1 MKNLFPGYFTP
12 TDEEFKELW
21 GDSYFA
27 FDANVLLDLYR
38 STAETQQVFFT
49 VLEKIADRV
58 FLPHQATGEYLKNRL
73 RVISFRSDQYGR
85 IKNESKNLAKTVESI
100 VHEHAILNGEEIA
113 EVARESA
120 GKISSL
126 IDAAAADEPDLLRAD
141 ELLARVSKLF
151 EAATGQPYPSARLKE
166 IYAEGAQRYAHGVPP
181 GYRDDKKG
189 EPEKYGD
196 LLIWFQL
203 IDQAKATKK
212 PIIFVTGD
220 AKEDWLLQHKGDT
233 LGPRPELR
241 QEMMNAAGVHFYIYT
256 TPRFLEFAKQFLGLK
271 LDTKKA
277 ESEFEKIEKQ
287 DKEATER
294 AVSAYNSFNVSVGG
308 HGWPD
313 WHTTFVDPRL
323 NFQPF
328 SFGIPSGYSTTQ
340 PAFTAAEPPGNVAK
354 KDYYALLPINGHFY
368 SSSTG
373 KWKCE
378 MVSVP
383 SQDVDDRVCYNLK
396 FEPEDRLRQSRSL
409 RLWVS
414 VAELERDSE
423 WRYKTAISRVIVTW
437 LASKLESGVVDF
449 SSGNA

>member
-1 MKNLFPGYFTP
+1 MRKLFPGYFTP
-12 TDEEFKELW
+12 SDEEFRALW
-21 GDSYFA
+21 GDAFFA

-38 STAETQQVFFT
+38 STAATQQVFFT

-58 FLPHQATGEYLKNRL
+58 FLPHQAAGEYLKNRL

-85 IKNESKNLAKTVESI
+85 IKSESGNLAKTVESI
-100 VHEHAILNGEEIA
+100 VHEHAILNGAEIA

-120 GKISSL
+120 DTISSL

-141 ELLARVSKLF
+141 GLLSRVSKLF
-151 EAATGQPYPSARLKE
+151 EAATGQPYPSARLKD
-166 IYAEGAQRYAHGVPP
+166 IYAEGAQRYAQGVPP
-181 GYRDDKKG
+181 GYKDDKKG
-189 EPEKYGD
+189 NPEKYGD

-203 IDQAKATKK
+203 IDQAKTTKK
-212 PIIFVTGD
+212 PVIFVTGE

-241 QEMMNAAGVHFYIYT
+241 QEMMNAAGVHFYMYT

-271 LDTKKA
+271 LDTKRA
-277 ESEFEKIEKQ
+277 ESEFEKIEKR

-294 AVSAYNSFNVSVGG
+294 AVSAYNSYSVSSGS

-313 WHTTFVDPRL
+313 WGTTFVDPRL
-323 NFQPF
+323 SFQPF
-328 SFGIPSGYSTTQ
+328 SFGVPVGYGTTE
-340 PAFTAAEPPGNVAK
+340 PAFTAKEPTGTVAK
-354 KDYYALLPINGHFY
+354 KDYYELLPINGHFY

-378 MVSVP
+378 MVSLP
-383 SQDVDDRVCYNLK
+383 EQDVDDRVCYNLK

-414 VAELERDSE
+414 TSELERDSE
-423 WRYKTAISRVIVTW
+423 WRYTTAVSRVIVRW
-437 LASKLESGVVDF
+437 LSSKQESGAVDF
-449 SSGNA
+449 SLGNT